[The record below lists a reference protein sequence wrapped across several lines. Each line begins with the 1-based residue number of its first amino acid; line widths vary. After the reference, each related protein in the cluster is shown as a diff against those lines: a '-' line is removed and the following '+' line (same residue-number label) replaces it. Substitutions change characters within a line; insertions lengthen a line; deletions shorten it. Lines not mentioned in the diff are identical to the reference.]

1 MRAESTTSGE
11 GANSGAAPAWT
22 GGRSGRSRLRLPQK
36 TTFILVV
43 LLSAVVA
50 LVGGTFFFSI
60 RTMLKSAQSAQVSS
74 FAYGVA
80 ATLRDDATK
89 DGMVQLEFDALDKT
103 PNLEFVVLTD
113 TRGKQ
118 TAAFIAEPG
127 AWRDYRSLLEKN
139 PNVTTRKV
147 GQVQELEHPGEERR
161 SSYAVT
167 VPVFRLGPQGEPAG
181 VYGYLHASF
190 ATDAMVAQL
199 WKMQAFMLLTCMVIV
214 ALAVPMAALIAGHI
228 TVPIQR
234 LASAAHAL
242 AEGDLSHRVELV
254 RGDELGELAAAFN
267 RMADTVQ
274 QQQEAIQQ
282 NNAQL
287 EQKVLQRTAELEKVN
302 TRLQAEISE
311 KEDFLRAVSHDLN
324 APLRNIA
331 GMASMLA
338 LKYAASLEK
347 DALQRLDRIQ
357 KNVQVE
363 CELINELLEL
373 SRIKSRRE
381 KIERVDLHELVT
393 TVAEGFANDLETKG
407 ITLNV
412 AGKLPAM
419 RCERLRMR
427 QVFQNLLDNAI
438 KYMRTEGPKEIGI
451 GFKGEGGEMVF
462 TVADTGMGIA
472 KEDMGQLF
480 HVFRRAKNASM
491 MKVPGK
497 GVGLASV
504 KSIVENYNGRL
515 WATSVAGEGTTF
527 HVAFPLNHFEN
538 GGGEPHKDGGQ
549 VLPACDTDNSGR
561 EAPEKE
567 VMA

>member
-1 MRAESTTSGE
+1 V
-11 GANSGAAPAWT
+11 
-22 GGRSGRSRLRLPQK
+22 RLSQK
-36 TTFILVV
+36 TTFILMV

-50 LVGGTFFFSI
+50 MVGGTFFFST
-60 RTMLKSAQSAQVSS
+60 RTMLKSAQSSQVSS

-80 ATLRDDATK
+80 ATLRDD
-89 DGMVQLEFDALDKT
+89 MVNEGVVQIEFDALDKT
-103 PNLEFVVLTD
+103 PNLEYVVLTD
-113 TRGKQ
+113 TSGKQ
-118 TAAFIAEPG
+118 IAAFIAEPG
-127 AWRDYRSLLEKN
+127 VWRDYGNLLEKN
-139 PNVTTRKV
+139 PSRASRKL
-147 GQVQELEHPGEERR
+147 GQVQEIAHAGDKGR

-167 VPVFRLGPQGEPAG
+167 VPVFRLGSKGQQGG
-181 VYGYLHASF
+181 IFGYLHASF
-190 ATDAMVAQL
+190 ATDAMEAQL
-199 WKMQAFMLLTCMVIV
+199 RMLQAFMLLTCMVIV
-214 ALAVPMAALIAGHI
+214 AAAMPMATLIARHI

-234 LASAAHAL
+234 LASGAHAL
-242 AEGDLSHRVELV
+242 AEGDLSHRVALA

-287 EQKVLQRTAELEKVN
+287 EQKVLERTAELEKVN
-302 TRLQAEISE
+302 SRLQAAIAE

-338 LKYAASLEK
+338 LKYASSLEG

-381 KIERVDLHELVT
+381 KIESVDLHELVMT
-393 TVAEGFANDLETKG
+393 IAEGFANDLETKG
-407 ITLNV
+407 IILSV
-412 AGKLPAM
+412 SERLPMM

-451 GFKGEGGEMVF
+451 GFNIEGGEMVF

-472 KEDMGQLF
+472 REDMGQLF
-480 HVFRRAKNASM
+480 HVFRRAKNATM

-515 WATSVAGEGTTF
+515 WVTSVAEEGTTF
-527 HVAFPLNHFEN
+527 YMAFPLQHFKNEAVEAHKDDGQHPATPEADN
-538 GGGEPHKDGGQ
+538 EGNEAPHK
-549 VLPACDTDNSGR
+549 
-561 EAPEKE
+561 E
-567 VMA
+567 VVA